1 MPAKKYEFLEHTA
14 DICVKVY
21 GRDLKELFQ
30 NAAAALF
37 EIISEKKPGVPSQTK
52 TLSVE
57 KSAENLEELLI
68 AWLNELISLSEA
80 RDLIFE
86 GFNIQELTDN
96 KIKAKLEGIGRGC
109 LKIKTEVKAATYH
122 ELKIE
127 KTDSGWQAKIIFDV

>member
-30 NAAAALF
+30 NAAEVLF
-37 EIISEKKPGVPSQTK
+37 AIMAERKPGGPAERK
-52 TLSVE
+52 TLSIE

-68 AWLNELISLSEA
+68 TWLNELISLSDS

-86 GFNIQELTDN
+86 GFNIKELTDN
-96 KIKAKLEGIGRGC
+96 KIKADLTGKARGGFR
-109 LKIKTEVKAATYH
+109 IKTEVKAATYH

-127 KTDSGWQAKIIFDV
+127 KTEYGWQAQVIFDV